1 MGYWYMNN
9 LWQILSHRAPTFFLL
24 RLAAAISFFASCFVV
39 CYHLVGNV
47 VPFAGKMKINYD
59 RKNMFLFS
67 NVLPVFFHI
76 VLSSLLKL
84 S

>member
-1 MGYWYMNN
+1 MADT
-9 LWQILSHRAPTFFLL
+9 QPSRADFFLL

-39 CYHLVGNV
+39 CYHLLGNV
-47 VPFAGKMKINYD
+47 VPFAGKMKTNYD
-59 RKNMFLFS
+59 QKNMFLFS
-67 NVLPVFFHI
+67 NMLPVFFDI